1 MLCTAEVNKAFS
13 KAHSV
18 GNGLS
23 HHNGHGSQK
32 NRQEGKADPRKK
44 KKELFSTI
52 RNAARIFPKRNKA
65 CQRSYQRPRT
75 AHIDA
80 NQKSTGIL
88 REAAEQNGSRNVADD
103 LAGKRGDQHSS
114 VGQKAGKQHP
124 YRFHPGKI
132 AGKGEKSG
140 ESGQQSPI
148 YSFQRMPVQQPERQ
162 NNDRQTKDITEHTI
176 TNVLALRKDL
186 ALTAQRGYSI
196 EYRENEN
203 EIISIGVPIYNSN
216 GELLAAMT
224 FISILS
230 QITRK

>member
-1 MLCTAEVNKAFS
+1 MCMLCTAEVNKAFS

-162 NNDRQTKDITEHTI
+162 NNDRQTKDI
-176 TNVLALRKDL
+176 
-186 ALTAQRGYSI
+186 GYQPQHH
-196 EYRENEN
+196 
-203 EIISIGVPIYNSN
+203 GN
-216 GELLAAMT
+216 G
-224 FISILS
+224 
-230 QITRK
+230 

>member
-1 MLCTAEVNKAFS
+1 MQKVTQIMCMLCTAEVNKAFS

-114 VGQKAGKQHP
+114 VGQKGANSTRTGSIRARLP
-124 YRFHPGKI
+124 
-132 AGKGEKSG
+132 EKVKKAAKVANNP
-140 ESGQQSPI
+140 QSTVF
-148 YSFQRMPVQQPERQ
+148 SACR
-162 NNDRQTKDITEHTI
+162 
-176 TNVLALRKDL
+176 
-186 ALTAQRGYSI
+186 S
-196 EYRENEN
+196 
-203 EIISIGVPIYNSN
+203 NSQS
-216 GELLAAMT
+216 ARTMT
-224 FISILS
+224 VKPR
-230 QITRK
+230 T